1 MIIRAGQNSAEAA
14 TVTIPSGHQAGDLLI
29 IFAFRD
35 GSATNPTI
43 PAGWTNIT
51 NTLDTTSGSASVG
64 WKIAALSS
72 ETSGTWTNATGL
84 MVVVLRSIDD
94 SAPIMTN
101 GTSNGV
107 STTIT
112 YAALTDA
119 NLRGA
124 TGYYLL
130 AFAAHRSIDTAIDA
144 PPTRMANILSAL
156 GATQDMA
163 AHAIETG
170 TDNWASTNVSVGGTS
185 SGWVSIVLAIR
196 PARLKLNNYQ
206 HPSVASS
213 NAGIVSVTEKT
224 R

>member
-1 MIIRAGQNSAEAA
+1 MITRIGQGSAEAN
-14 TVTIPSGHQAGDLLI
+14 TVTIPAGHQVGDLLI

-64 WKIAALSS
+64 WKIAASSS

-84 MVVVLRSIDD
+84 MVIVLRGADNASPWI
-94 SAPIMTN
+94 T
-101 GTSNGV
+101 GTTSNAV
-107 STTIT
+107 STTVT
-112 YAALTDA
+112 YGALVDA
-119 NLRGA
+119 NMKGA
-124 TGYYLL
+124 HGYKII
-130 AFAAHRSIDTAIDA
+130 AFAAHRSIDTTIDA
-144 PPTRMANILSAL
+144 PPTGMSNIISAL

-163 AHAIETG
+163 AHEASSDDT
-170 TDNWASTNVSVGGTS
+170 WASTNVGVGGTS

-196 PARLKLNNYQ
+196 PARLVLQNYQ
-206 HPSVASS
+206 HAS
-213 NAGIVSVTEKT
+213 AGVGNTGVISVTEKT